1 MKRKAINHEKKEE
14 VREAPQV
21 TNWKG
26 KRNEGKSNERQKK
39 EKNVMP
45 LM

>member
-1 MKRKAINHEKKEE
+1 MKRKAENHEKKEE

-26 KRNEGKSNERQKK
+26 KRNKGNRTRDKRKRRA
-39 EKNVMP
+39 
-45 LM
+45 